1 MQQST
6 ATLLGQ
12 WIHEINSKRDSIQLV
27 CNHNDIEFV
36 NNTGMGSIINRRLDA
51 TDPEEAEILRFIK
64 EEPYTHEKRDILYI
78 RLLRV
83 IFDCPSK
90 KTRQEKESYFMALQ
104 ETNDYN
110 DDDDIPSLIP
120 VYPPN

>member
-1 MQQST
+1 MQQSI
-6 ATLLGQ
+6 ATLLEQ

-36 NNTGMGSIINRRLDA
+36 NNTGMGSINRRLDA

-64 EEPYTHEKRDILYI
+64 EEPYTREKGDLLYI

-90 KTRQEKESYFMALQ
+90 TNQTGNGSYFMALQ

-110 DDDDIPSLIP
+110 DDDIPSLIP